1 MQTVQQILMKWAFE
15 NKEYY
20 MAYILYKE
28 YNTGIPNYLL
38 YNLPSKNFFSS
49 INDLVDSNH
58 NKISNDKYLTK
69 IFISFRNSK
78 YIKLPEWDNIF
89 GYKLL

>member
-1 MQTVQQILMKWAFE
+1 MQFE
-15 NKEYY
+15 FGIKIKIIEL
-20 MAYILYKE
+20 ILYKE

-38 YNLPSKNFFSS
+38 YNLPSKIFFSS

-58 NKISNDKYLTK
+58 NKISNDKYLSK

-78 YIKLPEWDNIF
+78 YIRLPEWDNIF

>member
-49 INDLVDSNH
+49 INASSPPCNQLGS
-58 NKISNDKYLTK
+58 SLQLLTPPFNP
-69 IFISFRNSK
+69 I
-78 YIKLPEWDNIF
+78 
-89 GYKLL
+89 